1 MTAVRGQLSTRSPS
15 GKEIMKFTHWFRRK
29 VSAATRALTLM
40 MPLPHGFGMK
50 TNYESIAREG
60 YMTNSVVFACIRE
73 IAEAA
78 AGVPWQLFQTQS
90 DGAQKELTIHITA
103 DAEL

>member
-1 MTAVRGQLSTRSPS
+1 
-15 GKEIMKFTHWFRRK
+15 MKFNHWFRRK

-60 YMTNSVVFACIRE
+60 YMSNS
-73 IAEAA
+73 
-78 AGVPWQLFQTQS
+78 
-90 DGAQKELTIHITA
+90 
-103 DAEL
+103 